1 MALHAILF
9 KQSHVVLEALQVPV
23 ARKQTRSRYDGGPC
37 LGEHCGHFVLKHAVN
52 IAAASSE
59 RLGGTTG
66 SLSHLLFLRCWP
78 PFASSVVP
86 LGEVLCKMQK
96 YGYLAQK
103 NVPDAFV
110 RAASGRRGW
119 KSQISF

>member
-1 MALHAILF
+1 MVLHAILS
-9 KQSHVVLEALQVPV
+9 KQSHIVLKALEVPV
-23 ARKQTRSRYDGGPC
+23 ARKQTRSRCDGGPC
-37 LGEHCGHFVLKHAVN
+37 LGGHCGHFGLKHAVN
-52 IAAASSE
+52 IAAASFE
-59 RLGGTTG
+59 RLGGTTC

-78 PFASSVVP
+78 PFASNVVP

-110 RAASGRRGW
+110 RAVSGRRG
-119 KSQISF
+119 